1 MLRCQVA
8 STRTPFQKR
17 VQKELDSLEARA
29 GEDGIYVH
37 DYPDTDTCR
46 IDILGAPGTLYAG
59 ERFLLRFRFS
69 ARYPFESPEVVFEG
83 ESPMHPHIYSNGHIC
98 LSILYDAWSPA
109 LTVHAVCMSIVS
121 MLSSAQE
128 KVRPKDDASYVSR
141 VGHRSPKLSK
151 WHFDDDRV

>member
-1 MLRCQVA
+1 MESAFMTIPMPRVVESKFWEPRKHSMLAKTSCFDFG
-8 STRTPFQKR
+8 FQPVIPLR
-17 VQKELDSLEARA
+17 VQR
-29 GEDGIYVH
+29 
-37 DYPDTDTCR
+37 
-46 IDILGAPGTLYAG
+46 
-59 ERFLLRFRFS
+59 
-69 ARYPFESPEVVFEG
+69 
-83 ESPMHPHIYSNGHIC
+83 HIC

-128 KVRPKDDASYVSR
+128 KVRPKDDASYVAR